1 MYRYYKFG
9 KFTKSIKI
17 QKNTKILNAL
27 DYIKSSQNVE
37 QNLENTNIFNIQK
50 NYVMCRYCKWCQF
63 RK

>member
-9 KFTKSIKI
+9 KFTKSMKI

-37 QNLENTNIFNIQK
+37 QNLENTNIFNIQIFTK
-50 NYVMCRYCKWCQF
+50 
-63 RK
+63 